1 MRAYKR
7 LTFVLQTMKSEK
19 SRRERDQ
26 EDQLFTIYDRIAR
39 KWEKNNN

>member
-7 LTFVLQTMKSEK
+7 LTLVLQTMKNEK
-19 SRRERDQ
+19 SRQERDD
-26 EDQLFTIYDRIAR
+26 EDQLLSIYDRIAR